1 MADFRLLEDG
11 VDLRHTESGNSRI
24 LEDGA
29 IVGQSSLSGAGTLT
43 TSNLI
48 EATYVSTA
56 LSGAGTLTTSSLIEA
71 TYVSTTLSGAGT
83 EASDLIEATY
93 VSTALSGVGTVTT
106 AVGNRLLLGSFSPLS
121 EEGIRFTEASDTRF
135 TESGDTR
142 YTNDIIVNIGTGTTF
157 ASSTKIPFSSTVY
170 YNDDGTWKEVS
181 GFFINNQ
188 GTWEEPATMHK
199 KLSGVW
205 KRVL

>member
-11 VDLRHTESGNSRI
+11 VDLRHTESGDSRI

-29 IVGQSSLSGAGTLT
+29 IVGQSSLSGAGTVTTASLT
-43 TSNLI
+43 

-56 LSGAGTLTTSSLIEA
+56 LSGAGTLTTASL
-71 TYVSTTLSGAGT
+71 T
-83 EASDLIEATY
+83 EATY
-93 VSTALSGVGTVTT
+93 VSTALSGAGTVTT
-106 AVGNRLLLGSFSPLS
+106 AVGNRLLLGSFSPFTA
-121 EEGIRFTEASDTRF
+121 EGIRFTESGDTRV

-142 YTNDIIVNIGTGTTF
+142 YTNDITVNIGVGSAF
-157 ASSTKIPFSSTVY
+157 ASATKMAFSSTVY
-170 YNDDGTWKEVS
+170 YNDEGTWKEVS
-181 GFFINNQ
+181 GFFVNNQ
-188 GTWEEPATMHK
+188 GTWEEPVKVNK

>member
-29 IVGQSSLSGAGTLT
+29 IVGQSGLSGAGTLT

-56 LSGAGTLTTSSLIEA
+56 LSGAGTVTTSN
-71 TYVSTTLSGAGT
+71 
-83 EASDLIEATY
+83 LIEATY
-93 VSTALSGVGTVTT
+93 VSTALSGAGTVTT
-106 AVGNRLLLGSFSPLS
+106 AVGNRIVLGSFSPLTA
-121 EEGIRFTEASDTRF
+121 EGIRFTEAGDTRF

-142 YTNDIIVNIGTGTTF
+142 YTNDIIVNVGTGTAF

-181 GFFINNQ
+181 GFFVNSQ
-188 GTWEEPATMHK
+188 GTWEEPVKVNK